1 MQLMW
6 VSGPTGNVR
15 KVSITAKKMLIG
27 ISIVATALVTLGF
40 LLYLIGF
47 KIAIEVRPE
56 LARSLGGISTQAEQ
70 QRMESVYRERLAKLQ
85 GDLESTAQHVRH
97 LETLKNQF
105 MDLATPASVKERRST
120 PEDGKGGPMLPTM
133 RSLSL
138 AGQPLDAT
146 FDAVV
151 HEFGQFHKT
160 VGSLPDNWSRELNRL
175 RTFPTGMPLAGGF
188 RLSSGFGMR
197 TDPFTGMLGRHDG
210 LDFTSA
216 IGAPI
221 LATADGVVSR
231 SGWEDTYGN
240 IVEITHAEGF
250 MTRYAHISTRHVTEG
265 QRVKRGDRIAE
276 VGSTGRSTGPHLH
289 YEVFHQGH
297 VINPLQVLPHL
308 GGDKVLVTAK

>member
-15 KVSITAKKMLIG
+15 NVSITAKKMLIG
-27 ISIVATALVTLGF
+27 VGVLALALVTLGF
-40 LLYLIGF
+40 MLYLVGF

-56 LARSLGGISTQAEQ
+56 LARSLGGVTTQAEQ
-70 QRMESVYRERLAKLQ
+70 QRMESMYRERLSKLQ
-85 GDLESTAQHVRH
+85 GMLEATSHDVRQ

-105 MDLATPASVKERRST
+105 MELATPASVREKRST
-120 PEDGKGGPMLPTM
+120 TEDGRGGPLLPSM
-133 RSLSL
+133 RPLPL
-138 AGQPLDAT
+138 NGQPLDVA

-151 HEFGQFHKT
+151 QEFGQFHKT
-160 VGSLPDNWSRELNRL
+160 VGSLPGNWARDLNRL
-175 RTFPTGMPLAGGF
+175 KTFPTGVPLTPGGF

-216 IGAPI
+216 HGAPI
-221 LATADGVVSR
+221 LAAGDGVVSR
-231 SGWEDTYGN
+231 SDWENTYGN

-250 MTRYAHISTRHVTEG
+250 MTRYAHISTRLVKEV

-289 YEVFHQGH
+289 YEVFHQGR
-297 VINPLQVLPHL
+297 VINPLQVLPQL
-308 GGDKVLVTAK
+308 SNDKS

>member
-15 KVSITAKKMLIG
+15 KVSVTAKKMLIG
-27 ISIVATALVTLGF
+27 ISVVATALVTLGF
-40 LLYLIGF
+40 LLYLVGF

-56 LARSLGGISTQAEQ
+56 LARSLGGITTQAEQ
-70 QRMESVYRERLAKLQ
+70 QRMESVYRDRLAKLQ
-85 GDLESTAQHVRH
+85 GDLESTAQHVRQ

-120 PEDGKGGPMLPTM
+120 PEDGKGGPMLPTI

-138 AGQPLDAT
+138 KGQSLDVT
-146 FDAVV
+146 FDAVLQ
-151 HEFGQFHKT
+151 EFGQFHKT
-160 VGSLPDNWSRELNRL
+160 VGTLPDNWSRELNRL

-210 LDFTSA
+210 LDFTSMN
-216 IGAPI
+216 GAPI

-265 QRVKRGDRIAE
+265 QRIKRGDRIAE

-289 YEVFHQGH
+289 YEVFHHGH
-297 VINPLQVLPHL
+297 VINPLQVLPQL
-308 GGDKVLVTAK
+308 SGEKI

>member
-27 ISIVATALVTLGF
+27 MSVVATALVTLGF

-56 LARSLGGISTQAEQ
+56 LARSLGGITTQAEQ
-70 QRMESVYRERLAKLQ
+70 QRMESVYRERLEKLQ
-85 GDLESTAQHVRH
+85 GMLEATAKDVRH

-105 MDLATPASVKERRST
+105 MDLATPASVKERRSAT
-120 PEDGKGGPMLPTM
+120 SEDGKGGPMLPTM
-133 RSLSL
+133 RPLSL
-138 AGQPLDAT
+138 QGQPLDAT
-146 FDAVV
+146 FDAVLQ
-151 HEFGQFHKT
+151 EFGQFHKI
-160 VGSLPDNWSRELNRL
+160 VGNLPDNWSRELNRL
-175 RTFPTGMPLAGGF
+175 RTFPTGTPLAGGF

-197 TDPFTGMLGRHDG
+197 TDPFTGTLGRHDG
-210 LDFTSA
+210 LDFTSTF
-216 IGAPI
+216 GAPI
-221 LATADGVVSR
+221 LATADGTVSR

-240 IVEITHAEGF
+240 IIEITHAEGF
-250 MTRYAHISTRHVTEG
+250 VTRYAHISTRRVTEG
-265 QRVKRGDRIAE
+265 QRVKRGDRIAD

-289 YEVFHQGH
+289 YEVFHQGR

-308 GGDKVLVTAK
+308 SGEKI